1 MTGKALIAN
10 VISLLVLLILSF
22 VDYFTGYEIG
32 LFVFYFIPVSISAW
46 FAGKRSGLIIACFS
60 AICWYIADFYTH
72 HPYSRA
78 YLIYWE
84 TFIRLISF
92 LTTALTI
99 AKIKQL
105 KVNEGYLKAELEKV
119 RGELS
124 IAKNDSNHS

>member
-1 MTGKALIAN
+1 MTVKPLYGNA
-10 VISLLVLLILSF
+10 ISLLILLTLCS
-22 VDYFTGYEIG
+22 VDYITGYEIG
-32 LFVFYFIPVSISAW
+32 LFIFYFIPVSIAAW
-46 FAGKRSGLIIACFS
+46 FAGKRSGIIMAFLS

-72 HPYSRA
+72 HPYSKA

-105 KVNEGYLKAELEKV
+105 KVNEGHLKTELEKV

-124 IAKNDSNHS
+124 KVKDDT

>member
-10 VISLLVLLILSF
+10 VISSLVLLILSF
-22 VDYFTGYEIG
+22 VDYFTSYEIG

-46 FAGKRSGLIIACFS
+46 FAGKRSGIIIACLS

-72 HPYSRA
+72 HPYSTA

-92 LTTALTI
+92 LTTSLTI

-105 KVNEGYLKAELEKV
+105 KVNEGYLKTELEKV
-119 RGELS
+119 LGELS
-124 IAKNDSNHS
+124 RVKDDT

>member
-1 MTGKALIAN
+1 MTAKPLYSNA
-10 VISLLVLLILSF
+10 ISLLILLTLCL
-22 VDYFTGYEIG
+22 VDYITGYEIG
-32 LFVFYFIPVSISAW
+32 FFIFYFIPVSIAAW
-46 FAGKRSGLIIACFS
+46 FAGKWSGIIIAFLS

-78 YLIYWE
+78 FLIYWE

-99 AKIKQL
+99 AKMKQL
-105 KVNEGYLKAELEKV
+105 KVNEGHLKTELEKV

-124 IAKNDSNHS
+124 KVKDDT

>member
-1 MTGKALIAN
+1 MAFL
-10 VISLLVLLILSF
+10 
-22 VDYFTGYEIG
+22 
-32 LFVFYFIPVSISAW
+32 
-46 FAGKRSGLIIACFS
+46 S

-72 HPYSRA
+72 HPYSKA

-105 KVNEGYLKAELEKV
+105 KVNEGHLKTELEKV

-124 IAKNDSNHS
+124 KVKDDT